1 MPGRARYGGRLCGAG
16 RGGSRRALVLRGRRP
31 LSPGRH
37 ALEGERWRDK
47 RIGIVTGTAMGP
59 LIPQIVADLTRI
71 TGAHYEILALENTL
85 FGSSVTTAGLLPG
98 KVVLAALQNRNDLDF
113 ALLPAEAVNDDL
125 LFMDDMEAH
134 DLAARLP
141 MPVRLSYDFADAL
154 EERLEGWK
162 VGMNSP
168 SNIPTVQPSR
178 GDL

>member
-98 KVVLAALQNRNDLDF
+98 KV
-113 ALLPAEAVNDDL
+113 LPAEAVNDDL